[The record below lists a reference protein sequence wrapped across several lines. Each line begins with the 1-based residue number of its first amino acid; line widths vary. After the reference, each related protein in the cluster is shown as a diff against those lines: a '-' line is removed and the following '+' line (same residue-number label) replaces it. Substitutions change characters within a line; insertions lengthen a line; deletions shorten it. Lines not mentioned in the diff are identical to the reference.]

1 MNFVAKITIGT
12 FVALSCLEISTP
24 SVNARPKQQQSF
36 ASLTSTNWDTDRNN
50 LASAIDFKFVDSQIV
65 AKFSPKNSL
74 GEKIALKDLSTI
86 LSYDHFN
93 WVSYVEKDP
102 YGINDYDGMP
112 LSTPY
117 NDPPQGGYQYDGAD
131 RFPFYWDLTQ
141 CQRCQE
147 RYHYQND
154 RITQEYELVFED
166 IPTDYRLQTGESIE
180 FITHLVGVKNY
191 DSQTEKAAWETI
203 TTFRWKLTN
212 VDGDRGIVSLIA
224 KDIQLTALPK
234 SLLDLME
241 ADGAI
246 LPEID
251 RSNLAPNTSQL
262 PPVAGD
268 RQP

>member
-1 MNFVAKITIGT
+1 MKFINKIAIGT
-12 FVALSCLEISTP
+12 LVVLSCLEISTP
-24 SVNARPKQQQSF
+24 LVNARPKQENL
-36 ASLTSTNWDTDRNN
+36 ASLTSTNWDINQNN
-50 LASAIDFKFVDSQIV
+50 LVSAIDFKFVDSHIV
-65 AKFSPKNSL
+65 AKFSPKNSS
-74 GEKIALKDLSTI
+74 GKKITLKDLAI
-86 LSYDHFN
+86 GLGYDHFN

-102 YGINDYDGMP
+102 YGINDYDGTA

-131 RFPFYWDLTQ
+131 RFPFYWDLTKCPQ
-141 CQRCQE
+141 CQE
-147 RYHYQND
+147 RHHYQNA
-154 RITQEYELVFED
+154 RITQEHELVFED
-166 IPTDYRLQTGESIE
+166 IPTDYRLQNGESIE

-191 DSQTEKAAWETI
+191 DSQTEKAEWETL

-212 VDGDRGIVSLIA
+212 IDGDRSIVSLIA
-224 KDIQLTALPK
+224 KDIQLTALPT
-234 SLLDLME
+234 SLLDLMK

-268 RQP
+268 RQL